1 MKHLGDITKIHGDKI
16 EPVDCITFGSPCQD
30 LSIAGRRAGLAGER
44 SGLFMEAVRI
54 IKEMRSSTNGLYPTF
69 AVWENVPGAFS
80 SNGGE
85 DFRAVLEE
93 LARVEQPDVS
103 IPRHSNRGGRWSKAG
118 AIAGNGWSLAWRQL
132 DAQYW
137 GVPQRRKRIALVVDF
152 AGQRA
157 GEILFERTSLSRH
170 LDSRIPTWKEIAGL
184 TANCPAGN
192 DGVVGAGRG
201 RKGDGDADCRRTK
214 TDKTGEACRSEREER
229 TDKRESGEAAAYSL
243 KIRSGCAGGGKGA
256 LVQTEKVGTLST
268 LQDQTLFQLVQ
279 AGEIIPINTQIA
291 TRHISM
297 GEKTGL
303 GVGKNGD
310 PAFTLQARHEH
321 GVCYC
326 IAGNIVD
333 RADTAGANGLGAKEE
348 VGYTLNTIDRHAVA
362 YSINPLS
369 SNSMK
374 SANPYSGFNET
385 GVSKTLDCSDANPT
399 KNQGGLVIVQPIPIQ
414 DKTGTLSPGA
424 HAGSYNGQDAYN
436 DMLVRCRV
444 FDARGNG
451 NGKTVPTIT
460 GDHESRITD
469 YTAIAVE
476 HADCLTPWDVQSR
489 RIFSEYGKWPALYSG
504 EGGGHGYVFTLRW
517 IVRRLTPVECE
528 RLQGYP
534 DGWTDIGDWTDSKGK
549 KRKYAD
555 SPRYKALGNSIA
567 LPQWFWL
574 VQRMRPYLKEK
585 PKLGSLFDGIGGFP
599 LVWQRAYGEGTAR
612 WASEI
617 EEFPMAVTKRRF
629 GEE

>member
-1 MKHLGDITKIHGDKI
+1 MRQELRYLAGRAFGKMKHLGDITKIHGDQI

-30 LSIAGRRAGLAGER
+30 LSIAGRRAGLAGGR
-44 SGLFMEAVRI
+44 SGLFVDAARI
-54 IKEMRSSTNGLYPTF
+54 IKEMRKATNGMYPTF
-69 AVWENVPGAFS
+69 AIWENVPGAFS

-93 LARVEQPDVS
+93 LARVEQPDAS
-103 IPRHSNRGGRWSKAG
+103 IPRPSGRGGRWNKAG

-137 GVPQRRKRIALVVDF
+137 GVPQRRKRIALVADF
-152 AGQRA
+152 GGQRA
-157 GEILFERTSLSRH
+157 AEILFERTSLSGNP
-170 LDSRIPTWKEIAGL
+170 DSCVKAWKEVAGL
-184 TANCPAGN
+184 AANGTAGN
-192 DGVVGAGRG
+192 DRVVGQN
-201 RKGDGDADCRRTK
+201 
-214 TDKTGEACRSEREER
+214 
-229 TDKRESGEAAAYSL
+229 AYTL
-243 KIRSGCAGGGKGA
+243 KIRGGCAGGGKGA

-268 LQDQTLFQLVQ
+268 LQDQTVFQPIRVTE
-279 AGEIIPINTQIA
+279 AIPINTQIA
-291 TRHISM
+291 TRYISM
-297 GEKTGL
+297 GERTGL
-303 GVGKNGD
+303 GIGEDGD
-310 PAFTLQARHEH
+310 PAYTLQANHEH

-333 RADTAGANGLGAKEE
+333 RSDTAGANGLGAKEE
-348 VGYTLNTIDRHAVA
+348 VGYTLNTIDRHVVA

-374 SANPYSGFNET
+374 SANPHSGFNET
-385 GVSKTLDCSDANPT
+385 NVSKTLDCSDANPT
-399 KNQGGLVIVQPIPIQ
+399 KNQGGLAIVQPMPIQ
-414 DKTGTLSPGA
+414 NKTGTLSPGA

-451 NGKTVPTIT
+451 DGKIVPTIT
-460 GDHESRITD
+460 GDHENRITD

-476 HADCLTPWDVQSR
+476 HAGCLTPWDVQSH
-489 RIFSEYGKWPALYSG
+489 RIFSEYGKWSTLYSG
-504 EGGGHGYVFTLRW
+504 GDGGHGYVFTLRW

-528 RLQGYP
+528 RLQGFP
-534 DGWTDIGDWTDSKGK
+534 DNYTNIGDWTDSKGK
-549 KRKYAD
+549 KHKYAD

-585 PKLGSLFDGIGGFP
+585 PTLGSLFDGLGGFP

>member
-54 IKEMRSSTNGLYPTF
+54 IKEMRLSTNGLYPTF

-93 LARVEQPDVS
+93 LARVEQPDAS
-103 IPRHSNRGGRWSKAG
+103 IPRPPKGGRWNKAG

-137 GVPQRRKRIALVVDF
+137 GVPQRRKRIALVADF
-152 AGQRA
+152 GGQRA
-157 GEILFERTSLSRH
+157 GEILFERTRLSRNP
-170 LDSRIPTWKEIAGL
+170 DSCVKAWKEVAGL
-184 TANCPAGN
+184 AANGTAGN
-192 DGVVGAGRG
+192 DRVVGQN
-201 RKGDGDADCRRTK
+201 
-214 TDKTGEACRSEREER
+214 
-229 TDKRESGEAAAYSL
+229 AYTL
-243 KIRSGCAGGGKGA
+243 KIRGGCAGGGKGA

-268 LQDQTLFQLVQ
+268 LQDQTVFQPVRVTE
-279 AGEIIPINTQIA
+279 AIPINTQIA
-291 TRHISM
+291 TRYISM
-297 GEKTGL
+297 GERTGL
-303 GVGKNGD
+303 GIGEDGE
-310 PAFTLQARHEH
+310 PAYTLQANHEH

-333 RADTAGANGLGAKEE
+333 RSDTAGANGLGAKEE
-348 VGYTLNTIDRHAVA
+348 VGYTLNTIDRHVVA

-374 SANPYSGFNET
+374 SANPHSGFNET
-385 GVSKTLDCSDANPT
+385 NVSKTLDCSDANPT
-399 KNQGGLVIVQPIPIQ
+399 KNQGGLAIVQPMPIQ
-414 DKTGTLSPGA
+414 NKTGTLSPGA

-451 NGKTVPTIT
+451 DGKIVPTIT
-460 GDHESRITD
+460 GDHENRITD
-469 YTAIAVE
+469 YTSIAVE
-476 HADCLTPWDVQSR
+476 HAGCLTPWDVQSH
-489 RIFSEYGKWPALYSG
+489 RIFSEYGKWPTLYSG
-504 EGGGHGYVFTLRW
+504 GGGGHGYVFTLRW

-528 RLQGYP
+528 RLQGFP
-534 DGWTDIGDWTDSKGK
+534 DNYTNIGDWTDSKGK
-549 KRKYAD
+549 KHKYAD

-574 VQRMRPYLKEK
+574 VQKMRPYLKEK
-585 PKLGSLFDGIGGFP
+585 PTLGSLFDGLGGFP
-599 LVWQRAYGEGTAR
+599 LVWQKAYGDGTAR